1 LIFGRLGDPAT
12 SVALQSPSFDG
23 RQQLLLM
30 RENSLTTAMKNELL
44 RCVVG
49 LEISTLCL
57 HLTNQSENLGKTPM
71 TAATETNATETM
83 GFQTEAKKLLHLM
96 IHSLYSNREIFLREL
111 ISNASDAI
119 DKHRFAVIEN
129 SKLAEGVA
137 EYQIQVGVDD
147 TAKTVTISDNGI
159 GMSRDEVIEHLG
171 TIAKSGTAA
180 FLDNLS
186 GDDKKDSQLIG
197 QFGVGF
203 YSAFIVADRVEV
215 ITRKA
220 GTSSADATHWESA
233 GEAEFSVTATEREQ
247 SGTTVVLHLK
257 SDADEFASEYRI
269 RSVIKKYS
277 DHISVPVMMP
287 KVAEAPADDADS
299 DVAEAAAV
307 EWEAVNEAQALWTRS
322 RSEVSDEEYQAFYK
336 HISHDFED
344 PATWSHN
351 RVEGKLEYTSLL
363 YIPAKAPFDLWN
375 REGARGLK
383 LYVQRTFI
391 MDDAEQFLPLYLRFV
406 KGVLDSNDLPLNVS
420 REILQQDSNVESMKS
435 AMSKRILDM
444 LQKMSTSQPEQY
456 QQFWDTFGEVL
467 KEGPAEDFANKEKVA
482 KLLRFASTHT
492 DTPEHSVS
500 LTDYCER
507 LSEGQDAIW
516 YVVAENHAT
525 AKNSPHLEVFR
536 KKGIEVLL
544 LSDRIDEWLM
554 SHLMEFDGKELK
566 DVARGSLE
574 FDGDNEEEKAALESA
589 GKTHEGLIERM
600 KTALGDKVAEVRPT
614 LRLTESP
621 ACLVVGEH
629 EMGAQMRRIMEAA
642 GQAVP
647 DAPPTLELN
656 TEHPLIQRLDQESD
670 EERFADLTQI
680 LFDQAT
686 LAEGSTLD
694 DPATYVSRLNKL
706 LLEMSQ

>member
-1 LIFGRLGDPAT
+1 MT

-220 GTSSADATHWESA
+220 GTPSADATHWESA

-287 KVAEAPADDADS
+287 KVAEAPADDADSDS

-589 GKTHEGLIERM
+589 GKTHESLIERM

>member
-1 LIFGRLGDPAT
+1 MT

-299 DVAEAAAV
+299 DSEVVEAAAV